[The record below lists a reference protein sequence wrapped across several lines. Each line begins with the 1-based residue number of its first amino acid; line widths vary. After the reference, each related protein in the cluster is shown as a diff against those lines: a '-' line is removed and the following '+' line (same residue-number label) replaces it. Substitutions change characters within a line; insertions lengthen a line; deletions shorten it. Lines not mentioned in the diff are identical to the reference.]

1 MRRILS
7 VAALAALVA
16 VPFLAAAGEEPEPAA
31 FPASWEG
38 TWKGDL
44 VIERAGAAAQVVP
57 MSLVV
62 KPTEAPDRWAFR
74 IRYGEQPE
82 RPYELVVVDAEKGR
96 YDVDEGNSI
105 VIPSRLVGGE
115 LVSVFEVSG
124 NRVAA
129 RYRLDGGKLHVDL
142 LMSGAAPT
150 GKTGGENGVPEVK
163 VFAPLTVQR
172 AVLAR

>member
-1 MRRILS
+1 MSRLVT
-7 VAALAALVA
+7 VAALAALAA
-16 VPFLAAAGEEPEPAA
+16 VPFLASAGEEPVG

-38 TWKGDL
+38 VWKGDL
-44 VIERAGAAAQVVP
+44 VIERAGAARQVVP

-62 KPTEAPDRWAFR
+62 KPTEKPDRWAFR

-82 RPYELVVVDAEKGR
+82 RPYEIVVVDVEEGR
-96 YDVDEGNSI
+96 YDIDEGNSI
-105 VIPSRLVGGE
+105 VVPSRLVGGE

-124 NRVAA
+124 NRIAA
-129 RYRLDGGKLHVDL
+129 RYRREGEKLVVDI
-142 LMSGAAPT
+142 LMSGADAT
-150 GKTGGENGVPEVK
+150 GTTGGGNGVPEVK